1 MLEQR
6 AQIPVEQRSYATFY
20 VAFSTLLFLG
30 TVWAVWDEV
39 KIRRPWKEY
48 QEAYYRTL
56 YARLDSLKQAELNN
70 IDSADVADL
79 QRTVREAEDALQ
91 TYEYREAV
99 DRKNALLK
107 DLDVATREWRFAR
120 SRSDAAYYQ
129 YQKASLKG
137 ADVSD
142 LRREVDR
149 HNADI
154 ALYARQME
162 ELNARISGLDSV
174 INRYVDALQKAR
186 ADVRAL
192 YARASSYDLKLQ
204 KAQEAPL
211 EIGQVMIPDF
221 EYTPFSEVKA
231 RIDRCQTCHLGWAED
246 AMADAPQPF
255 TKHPLPELLAVHNPE
270 SFGCTPCHRGQ
281 GPALTKGYAHGDE
294 DHYWETPILKG
305 VEIYATCNSCHLEES
320 VLKHAKPFTKAKQ
333 LVLES
338 GCFGCHEIKGYS
350 DAPKIGPSL
359 NALTGK
365 TSPEWIYRWL
375 RNPREYNPHTRM
387 PNFGFADE
395 EAEAITAY
403 LVSIGKQSNYKPVAA
418 QGSYRGGSPQRG
430 RELFESVGCQAC
442 HVVGQNTVVRD
453 ERGTSYDIAP
463 ELTRVGSKVNP
474 DWLFD
479 WLRDPRHFNPTTRMP
494 SLRLTEDEARH
505 LAAYLMS
512 LKDQRALPSVSLEV
526 ENEMKI
532 RRGDALIREYGCA
545 GCHEIKGME
554 REGKVSVNLSDFGR
568 KKVEQMDFG
577 NIHELPRNSE
587 VDFQQNADGTIAVK
601 HTWSGWVYGKLKNA
615 RLYATER
622 IVQKMPVFTF
632 NDQEIKLIRSF
643 LVSMTRDVPLAPHQ
657 RLYTKHVKDLEAGR
671 RLSVHYNC
679 IQCHD
684 VEERGGFVRVRYED
698 PGLGPPPLPETQ
710 GAKVQEQWLHA
721 FLKNPTTIRPWLKL
735 RMPTFQFSEDEV
747 GVIQKYFLA
756 MSKQDFELREYAAT
770 PVDAKYIAPGRKLF
784 ELYQCAKCHPTGSA
798 DLSEISA
805 SDLAPDL
812 GLAYKRLKPEW
823 IVDWI
828 IDPQK
833 LQPGTRMPTFFYEGE
848 APDQE
853 TLGGDVREQAKALS
867 THIWNLGR
875 RKQQ

>member
-56 YARLDSLKQAELNN
+56 YARLDSLKQAELND

-79 QRTVREAEDALQ
+79 QRTVREAQDALQ
-91 TYEYREAV
+91 AHEYREAV
-99 DRKNALLK
+99 GRKNALLK

-149 HNADI
+149 HDADI

-174 INRYVDALQKAR
+174 INRYVDALQKAH
-186 ADVRAL
+186 ADARAL

-211 EIGQVMIPDF
+211 EIGQVMLPDF

-246 AMADAPQPF
+246 TMADAPQPF
-255 TKHPLPELLAVHNPE
+255 TKHPLPELLTVHNPE

-365 TSPEWIYRWL
+365 TNPEWIYRWL

-387 PNFGFADE
+387 PNFGFPDE

-403 LVSIGKQSNYKPVAA
+403 LVSIGKQSNYTPVAV

-479 WLRDPRHFNPTTRMP
+479 WVRDPRHFNPTTRMP

-526 ENEMKI
+526 ENAMKI
-532 RRGDALIREYGCA
+532 RRGDALIRGYGCA

-587 VDFQQNADGTIAVK
+587 IDFQQNADGTIAVK

-622 IVQKMPVFTF
+622 IVQKMPVFSF
-632 NDQEIKLIRSF
+632 NDEEIKLIRSF

-671 RLSVHYNC
+671 KLSVHYNC

-684 VEERGGFVRVRYED
+684 VEERGGFVRVLYED

-710 GAKVQEQWLHA
+710 GAKVQEQWLYA

-735 RMPTFQFSEDEV
+735 RMPTFQFSEDEI

-770 PVDAKYIAPGRKLF
+770 RVDAKYIAPGRKLF

-798 DLSEISA
+798 DLSELSA